1 MEFLF
6 CLLLIYSAI
15 SVVSYLYMQLQA
27 LQDDSERRKK
37 LNLLNYE
44 AVWYFSWLSMQLN
57 FSLLRGFNFYEI
69 NGWVLYFIFHQ
80 ECMYE
85 FTSSNGISLHC
96 KSKVDDEVV
105 DSWPPWVCGLIN
117 KRTCIDELYHV
128 HLKHNLHILC
138 SCNSLLPSPHSPLF
152 LSYMGKTKNHNSWS
166 NKEGLT
172 RPILVSFTFFFT
184 LLHHFHYQNYSDIV
198 EDVDFFAP
206 SLVAQ
211 KGDDAFIC
219 WYWNC
224 MQWVLFDSFISPGNI
239 SQGRIKS

>member
-80 ECMYE
+80 ECTYE
-85 FTSSNGISLHC
+85 FTSSNGISFHC

-105 DSWPPWVCGLIN
+105 DSWSPWVCGLIN
-117 KRTCIDELYHV
+117 KKTCIDELYHV

-172 RPILVSFTFFFT
+172 RPILVSFTFFFYFAASFPLPKLFRYCRGCWFFCT
-184 LLHHFHYQNYSDIV
+184 FSCSSKGRWCFYLLVLELHAVGIV
-198 EDVDFFAP
+198 
-206 SLVAQ
+206 
-211 KGDDAFIC
+211 
-219 WYWNC
+219 W
-224 MQWVLFDSFISPGNI
+224 
-239 SQGRIKS
+239 